1 MLGAGVEGATVDFD
15 ASGGISTLEASVSAV
30 ESLFRLRGG
39 AVLAAAFV
47 AEAAVVSGAL
57 LLLVL
62 LESSENRP
70 WARATASDIESA
82 PCTTTSVVVVGLES
96 FLTLF

>member
-1 MLGAGVEGATVDFD
+1 MVDFD
-15 ASGGISTLEASVSAV
+15 ASGGISPLEASVSAV

-39 AVLAAAFV
+39 TVLAAAFI

-62 LESSENRP
+62 LGSSEENRP
-70 WARATASDIESA
+70 CARATASNIESA
-82 PCTTTSVVVVGLES
+82 PCTTTSVVVAGLES
-96 FLTLF
+96 FLDFL